1 MMAKLIAA
9 LGLSAM
15 LMSGCAHEVTN
26 KDLAV
31 GAVAVVV
38 LAGIA
43 VADGEQ
49 TNCEI
54 RDRCRPPDPT
64 VSVPPSL
71 DVASRS
77 GAVHTVVGP
86 GMR

>member
-1 MMAKLIAA
+1 MMTKLLAA
-9 LGLSAM
+9 FGLSAM

-31 GAVAVVV
+31 GAIAVGV

-43 VADGEQ
+43 VVDGER

-64 VSVPPSL
+64 VSVPPSYEI
-71 DVASRS
+71 APRT
-77 GAVHTVVGP
+77 GAVRTVLGP
-86 GMR
+86 GAR